1 MTKSELLWK
10 IARKWARKE
19 PGKPV
24 LVVSKAGAFE
34 LTFKPVSVELLPV
47 RRK

>member
-1 MTKSELLWK
+1 
-10 IARKWARKE
+10 
-19 PGKPV
+19 
-24 LVVSKAGAFE
+24 VVSKAGAFE